1 MTLDDQIA
9 ILQAIKEGKKIE
21 ARARNMTGNWCLD
34 DRFELNFRAFDYRIV
49 PEPRCFTVFKYGL
62 NTYAQPCEQH
72 IPDGATI
79 ICTAVE
85 ELKSEAVGPYLEALK
100 QNLARP

>member
-1 MTLDDQIA
+1 MTLDEQIA
-9 ILQAIKEGKKIE
+9 ILQALKEGKKIE
-21 ARARNMTGNWCLD
+21 VSSDKGETWHPQTHGGC
-34 DRFELNFRAFDYRIV
+34 NFVCRIYRIV
-49 PEPRCFTVFKYGL
+49 HEPRRFTLFKYGP

-85 ELKSEAVGPYLEALK
+85 ELQSEAVGPYLEALK